1 MTIVSQAN
9 GFIGQRGSAYMKSAR
24 LGLAMR
30 DVTGA
35 LAGALTVVPIILSC
49 GAVLYESMGAA
60 WVTAGI
66 SAAFVAAVV
75 AAIVT
80 ALFGGAPLHL
90 NSPKTTHAAI
100 LSGLIASVAAD
111 PSFAV
116 GSGGGAALVLVASTA
131 LLVSGVVQTLLG
143 ASRLGLLVKFV
154 PYPVLAGFINGF
166 AIQIILNQLPRALN
180 IDGPEELLRAFN
192 GTVPVNWWALGFAFV
207 SGGVVMLAKQRSGP
221 VPAALIGLVAGT
233 ALQMLCLRLFPDE
246 ALGATIGAL
255 PPGIPLNLRIA
266 DIFHFITS
274 AAFSSHAAVILAT
287 GVTIA
292 LVSSIQ
298 SLLSISSTEQL
309 FGARHRS
316 NHELIVQGASNIAS
330 ALFGGAPSGGSPNL
344 TRIVHASGGRT
355 GFANFAYACM
365 LLALSYGLNR
375 VVGQIP
381 LAVMAG
387 VVIVTS
393 AEAMDKWTH
402 QLLIGVGYGGHSSTR
417 WEIFLNL
424 TLVFVVTVLVV
435 LTSVLVALGVGF
447 AAALVVFIYR
457 SNAQMIRRIQHAVQ
471 LRSRTE
477 RSRAALD
484 ALGVHGRRIA
494 VVELDGP
501 LFFGSA
507 ERVERVV
514 GDELSASDWV
524 LLDLKRI
531 SHFDSSGVLMLKRLD
546 ELLVRSGRRLFLAP
560 LLAGG
565 RRRKFL
571 VEWGLTKPE
580 AELRVFESV
589 DAALSQ
595 AEDELLD
602 KLAAPDSDEEIELAA
617 FPLTRELTDAERA
630 LLISLATRRPLV
642 AGDIVLGREA
652 PRGGLLLLTRGRLS
666 VLWEKDGKA
675 LRTASYRAGMAL
687 GEIPLMLERQRL
699 LKLVADTPSVVLEIP
714 QSALDHLGTTMPGL
728 DARLMRNL
736 SSEIGYRLCDLL
748 ATMRDLEGD

>member
-1 MTIVSQAN
+1 
-9 GFIGQRGSAYMKSAR
+9 MKSAR
-24 LGLAMR
+24 LRSIAR
-30 DVTGA
+30 DAAGA

-66 SAAFVAAVV
+66 SAAFVAAVA
-75 AAIVT
+75 AAIVA
-80 ALFGGAPLHL
+80 ALLGGTPLHM

-111 PSFAV
+111 PSFGSGS
-116 GSGGGAALVLVASTA
+116 GSGGAGLVVVASTA
-131 LLVSGVVQTLLG
+131 LLVSGVVQSFLG

-166 AIQIILNQLPRALN
+166 AIQIILNQLPRALA
-180 IDGPEELLRAFN
+180 IDGPQELLRALN
-192 GTVPVNWWALGFAFV
+192 GTVPVNWWAVGFALG
-207 SGGVVMLAKQRSGP
+207 SGGLVILAKKRSGP
-221 VPAALIGLVAGT
+221 VPAALIGLFGGT
-233 ALQMLCLRLFPDE
+233 ALQMLCLHLVPQED
-246 ALGATIGAL
+246 LGATIGAL
-255 PPGIPLNLRIA
+255 PPGIPLILRTT
-266 DIFHFITS
+266 DILNFVTS
-274 AAFSSHAAVILAT
+274 ADFRNHAAVILAT
-287 GVTIA
+287 GITIA

-309 FGARHRS
+309 FGARHNS
-316 NHELIVQGASNIAS
+316 NRELVVQGASNIVS
-330 ALFGGAPSGGSPNL
+330 ALFGGAPSGGSPNI
-344 TRIVHASGGRT
+344 TRIVHTSGGRT
-355 GFANFAYACM
+355 QLANLVYACT

-375 VVGQIP
+375 LVGQIP
-381 LAVMAG
+381 LSVMAG

-402 QLLIGVGYGGHSSTR
+402 QLLLGVGYAGHSSTR

-424 TLVFVVTVLVV
+424 ALVFVVTALVV
-435 LTSVLVALGVGF
+435 FTSVLIALGVGF
-447 AAALVVFIYR
+447 AAALIAFIYR
-457 SNAQMIRRIQHAVQ
+457 SNAQMIRRIQHATQ

-477 RSRAALD
+477 RSGAALE
-484 ALGVHGRRIA
+484 ALAQHGRRIA
-494 VVELDGP
+494 IVELDGP

-514 GDELSASDWV
+514 GDELSGSDWV
-524 LLDLKRI
+524 LLDLRRI

-565 RRRKFL
+565 LRRKFL
-571 VEWGLTKPE
+571 EEWGLTKPE
-580 AELRVFESV
+580 AELRVFDST

-602 KLAAPDSDEEIELAA
+602 KLAAQECDEEIDLAA
-617 FPLTRELTDAERA
+617 FPLTQDMSDDERA
-630 LLISLATRRPLV
+630 LLMSLATRRSFA
-642 AGDIVLGREA
+642 AGGVVLGRED

-666 VLWEKDGKA
+666 VLWEKDGKV
-675 LRTASYRAGMAL
+675 LRTASYRAGMTL

-699 LKLVADTPSVVLEIP
+699 LKLVADTPAVLLELS
-714 QSALDHLGTTMPGL
+714 QDTLEHLRTTMPGL
-728 DARLMRNL
+728 DAKLMRNL
-736 SSEIGYRLCDLL
+736 SIEISDRLCDLL
-748 ATMRDLEGD
+748 ETVRDLEGD

>member
-1 MTIVSQAN
+1 
-9 GFIGQRGSAYMKSAR
+9 MKSAR
-24 LGLAMR
+24 LRSIAR
-30 DVTGA
+30 DATGA

-49 GAVLYESMGAA
+49 GAVLYESMGPA

-80 ALFGGAPLHL
+80 ALLGKTPLHM

-100 LSGLIASVAAD
+100 LSGLIASVATD

-116 GSGGGAALVLVASTA
+116 ANASGGAALVLVACTA
-131 LLVSGVVQTLLG
+131 LLVSGIVQAILG

-166 AIQIILNQLPRALN
+166 AIQIILNQLPRALD
-180 IDGPEELLRAFN
+180 IDGPQELLRAFN
-192 GTVPVNWWALGFAFV
+192 GTVPINWWALGFALV
-207 SGGVVMLAKQRSGP
+207 SGGFAILAKKRSGP
-221 VPAALIGLVAGT
+221 VPAALIGLFAGT
-233 ALQMLCLRLFPDE
+233 ALQMLCLRLVPTKD
-246 ALGATIGAL
+246 LGATIGAL
-255 PPGIPLNLRIA
+255 PPGIPLILRIG
-266 DIFHFITS
+266 DILNFVSS
-274 AAFSSHAAVILAT
+274 ASFRNHAGVILAT
-287 GVTIA
+287 GITIA

-309 FGARHRS
+309 FGARHNS
-316 NHELIVQGASNIAS
+316 NRELVVQGVSNIAS
-330 ALFGGAPSGGSPNL
+330 ALFGGAPSGGSPNI

-355 GFANFAYACM
+355 RLANLAYACA

-381 LAVMAG
+381 LSVMAG

-393 AEAMDKWTH
+393 AEAMDQWTH
-402 QLLIGVGYGGHSSTR
+402 QLLLAVSYGGHSSTR
-417 WEIFLNL
+417 WEVSLNL
-424 TLVFVVTVLVV
+424 TLVLAVTALVV
-435 LTSVLVALGVGF
+435 FTSVLVALGVGF
-447 AAALVVFIYR
+447 AAALIAFIYR
-457 SNAQMIRRIQHAVQ
+457 ANAQMIRRIQHATQ

-477 RSRAALD
+477 RSQTALE
-484 ALGVHGRRIA
+484 ALGQHGRRIA
-494 VVELDGP
+494 IVELDGP

-514 GDELSASDWV
+514 GDELSKSDWV

-560 LLAGG
+560 LLASG

-571 VEWGLTKPE
+571 AEWGLTKPE
-580 AELRVFESV
+580 AESRVFEST

-602 KLAAPDSDEEIELAA
+602 TLAAQESDHEVDLAA
-617 FPLTRELTDAERA
+617 FAVAHEMNDDERA
-630 LLISLATRRPLV
+630 LLMSLATRRSF
-642 AGDIVLGREA
+642 AIGDVVIGRDD
-652 PRGGLLLLTRGRLS
+652 PRGGLLLLTQGRLS
-666 VLWEKDGKA
+666 ALWEKDGKT

-687 GEIPLMLERQRL
+687 GEIPLMLERRRL
-699 LKLVADTPSVVLEIP
+699 LKLVADTPAVLLEL
-714 QSALDHLGTTMPGL
+714 SKDALEHLRTTMPGL
-728 DARLMRNL
+728 DAKLMRNL
-736 SSEIGYRLCDLL
+736 SIEIGYRLCDLL
-748 ATMRDLEGD
+748 ETVRDLEGD

>member
-1 MTIVSQAN
+1 
-9 GFIGQRGSAYMKSAR
+9 MKSAR
-24 LGLAMR
+24 LRSIAR
-30 DVTGA
+30 DLTGA

-49 GAVLYESMGAA
+49 GAVLYESMGSA

-75 AAIVT
+75 AAIVA
-80 ALFGGAPLHL
+80 ALLGGAPLHM

-100 LSGLIASVAAD
+100 LSGLIASVATD
-111 PSFAV
+111 PSFAALN
-116 GSGGGAALVLVASTA
+116 GAGGGALVVVASTA
-131 LLVSGVVQTLLG
+131 LLVSGIVQSILG
-143 ASRLGLLVKFV
+143 ASRLGMLVKFV

-166 AIQIILNQLPRALN
+166 AIQIILNQLPRGLA
-180 IDGPEELLRAFN
+180 IRGPDELLRALN
-192 GTVPVNWWALGFAFV
+192 GTVPVNWWALGFALA
-207 SGGVVMLAKQRSGP
+207 SGGFVILAKKRSGP
-221 VPAALIGLVAGT
+221 VPAALIGLFGGT
-233 ALQMLCLRLFPDE
+233 ALQMLCLRLVPHED
-246 ALGATIGAL
+246 LGATIGAL
-255 PPGIPLNLRIA
+255 PPGVPLILRIT
-266 DIFHFITS
+266 DILNFVTS
-274 AAFSSHAAVILAT
+274 AGFRNHAAVILAT

-309 FGARHRS
+309 FAARHNS
-316 NHELIVQGASNIAS
+316 NRELVVQGASNIVS
-330 ALFGGAPSGGSPNL
+330 ALFGGAPSGGSPNI

-355 GFANFAYACM
+355 GFANLAYACM
-365 LLALSYGLNR
+365 LLALSYGLSGL
-375 VVGQIP
+375 VGQIP
-381 LAVMAG
+381 LSVMAG

-402 QLLIGVGYGGHSSTR
+402 QLLLDVGYGGHSSTR

-424 TLVFVVTVLVV
+424 ALVLVV
-435 LTSVLVALGVGF
+435 TALVVFTSVLVALGVGF
-447 AAALVVFIYR
+447 AAALIAFIYR
-457 SNAQMIRRIQHAVQ
+457 SNAQMIRRIQHATQ

-477 RSRAALD
+477 RSRASLE
-484 ALGVHGRRIA
+484 ALGRHGHRIA

-514 GDELSASDWV
+514 GDQISASDWV

-531 SHFDSSGVLMLKRLD
+531 SHFDSSGVLMLQRLD
-546 ELLVRSGRRLFLAP
+546 ERLARSGRRLFLAP

-580 AELRVFESV
+580 AELRVFESM
-589 DAALSQ
+589 DAALSH

-602 KLAAPDSDEEIELAA
+602 KLAARESDEEIDLAA
-617 FPLTRELTDAERA
+617 FPVAQDMNEGERA
-630 LLISLATRRPLV
+630 LLAKLAARRSFA
-642 AGDIVLGREA
+642 AGDVVLEREN

-666 VLWEKDGKA
+666 VLWEKDGKR

-687 GEIPLMLERQRL
+687 GETPLMLERQHL
-699 LKLVADTPSVVLEIP
+699 SKLVADTPAVLLEIS
-714 QSALDHLGTTMPGL
+714 QDALDHLHTTMPEL
-728 DARLMRNL
+728 AAKLMRNL
-736 SSEIGYRLCDLL
+736 SVEIGYRLCDLL
-748 ATMRDLEGD
+748 ETVRDLEGD

>member
-1 MTIVSQAN
+1 
-9 GFIGQRGSAYMKSAR
+9 MKSAR
-24 LGLAMR
+24 LRSITR
-30 DVTGA
+30 DATGA

-80 ALFGGAPLHL
+80 ALLGKTPLHM

-100 LSGLIASVAAD
+100 LSGLIASVATD
-111 PSFAV
+111 PSFTTANA
-116 GSGGGAALVLVASTA
+116 GAGAALILVASTA
-131 LLVSGVVQTLLG
+131 LLVSGIVQTILG

-166 AIQIILNQLPRALN
+166 AIQIILNQLPRALD
-180 IDGPEELLRAFN
+180 IDGPEELLRALN
-192 GTVPVNWWALGFAFV
+192 GTVPINWWALGFALV
-207 SGGVVMLAKQRSGP
+207 SGAFVILAKKRSGP
-221 VPAALIGLVAGT
+221 VPAALIGLFAGT
-233 ALQMLCLRLFPDE
+233 ALQMLCLRLVPHE
-246 ALGATIGAL
+246 NLGATIGTL
-255 PPGIPLNLRIA
+255 PPGIPLNLRIT
-266 DIFHFITS
+266 DILNFVGS
-274 AAFSSHAAVILAT
+274 AGFRNHAAVILAT
-287 GVTIA
+287 GITVA

-309 FGARHRS
+309 FDARHNS
-316 NHELIVQGASNIAS
+316 NRELVVQGVSNMAS
-330 ALFGGAPSGGSPNL
+330 ALFGGAPSGGSPNI

-355 GFANFAYACM
+355 GVANFAYACM

-381 LAVMAG
+381 LSVMAG

-402 QLLIGVGYGGHSSTR
+402 QLLLAVGYGGHSSTR

-424 TLVFVVTVLVV
+424 AMVLVV
-435 LTSVLVALGVGF
+435 TALVVFASVLVALGVGF
-447 AAALVVFIYR
+447 AAALIAFIYR
-457 SNAQMIRRIQHAVQ
+457 SNAQIIRRIQHATQ
-471 LRSRTE
+471 LRSRTR
-477 RSRAALD
+477 RSRISLE
-484 ALGVHGRRIA
+484 ALGQHGRRIA
-494 VVELDGP
+494 IVELDGP

-514 GDELSASDWV
+514 GDELSGSDWV

-546 ELLVRSGRRLFLAP
+546 ELLVRSGRRLFFSP

-571 VEWGLTKPE
+571 AEWGLTKPE
-580 AELRVFESV
+580 AELRLFEST

-602 KLAAPDSDEEIELAA
+602 GLAAQEIDHEIELAA
-617 FPLTRELTDAERA
+617 FPVTQEMNDDERA
-630 LLISLATRRPLV
+630 LLLSMATRRSFA
-642 AGDIVLGREA
+642 AGDVVVGRED

-666 VLWEKDGKA
+666 ALWEKDGKA

-687 GEIPLMLERQRL
+687 AEIPLMLERQRL
-699 LKLVADTPSVVLEIP
+699 SKLVADTPAVVLELS
-714 QSALDHLGTTMPGL
+714 QDALAHLRMTVPGL
-728 DARLMRNL
+728 DAKLMRNL
-736 SSEIGYRLCDLL
+736 GIEIGYRLCDLL
-748 ATMRDLEGD
+748 ETTGDLEGD

>member
-1 MTIVSQAN
+1 
-9 GFIGQRGSAYMKSAR
+9 MKSAR
-24 LGLAMR
+24 LRSIAR
-30 DVTGA
+30 DAAGA

-49 GAVLYESMGAA
+49 GAVLYESMGPA

-75 AAIVT
+75 TAIVT
-80 ALFGGAPLHL
+80 ALLGKTPLHM

-100 LSGLIASVAAD
+100 LSGLIASVATD
-111 PSFAV
+111 PSFANGNV
-116 GSGGGAALVLVASTA
+116 RGSAALILVASTA
-131 LLVSGVVQTLLG
+131 LLVSGIVQTILG
-143 ASRLGLLVKFV
+143 VSRLGLLVKFV

-166 AIQIILNQLPRALN
+166 AVQIILNQLPRALD
-180 IDGPEELLRAFN
+180 IDGPEELLRALN

-207 SGGVVMLAKQRSGP
+207 SGAFVILAKKRSGP
-221 VPAALIGLVAGT
+221 VPAALIGLFAGT
-233 ALQMLCLRLFPDE
+233 ALQMLCLRLVPNND
-246 ALGATIGAL
+246 LGATIGTL
-255 PPGIPLNLRIA
+255 PPGIPLILRIS
-266 DIFHFITS
+266 DILSFVGS
-274 AAFSSHAAVILAT
+274 AGFRNHAALILAT
-287 GVTIA
+287 GITIA

-309 FGARHRS
+309 FAARHNS
-316 NHELIVQGASNIAS
+316 NRELVVQGVSNIAS
-330 ALFGGAPSGGSPNL
+330 ALFGGAPSGGSPNI

-355 GFANFAYACM
+355 SVANLAYACV

-381 LAVMAG
+381 LSVMAG

-402 QLLIGVGYGGHSSTR
+402 QLLLAVGYGGHSSTR

-424 TLVFVVTVLVV
+424 AMVLVV
-435 LTSVLVALGVGF
+435 TGLVVFTGVLVALGVGF
-447 AAALVVFIYR
+447 AAAVIVFIYR
-457 SNAQMIRRIQHAVQ
+457 SNAQMIRRIQHATK

-477 RSRAALD
+477 RSRAALET
-484 ALGVHGRRIA
+484 LGQHGRRIA
-494 VVELDGP
+494 IVELDGP

-514 GDELSASDWV
+514 GDDLSGSDWV
-524 LLDLKRI
+524 LLDLKGI

-546 ELLVRSGRRLFLAP
+546 ELLVRSGRRLFFAP

-580 AELRVFESV
+580 AELRVFEST
-589 DAALSQ
+589 DTALSQ

-602 KLAAPDSDEEIELAA
+602 KLAAQESDQEIDLAA
-617 FPLTRELTDAERA
+617 FPMTQDMNDDERA
-630 LLISLATRRPLV
+630 LLMSLATRSSFA
-642 AGDIVLGREA
+642 AGGVVIGPED

-666 VLWEKDGKA
+666 ALWEKDGKA
-675 LRTASYRAGMAL
+675 LRTASYRAGMTL
-687 GEIPLMLERQRL
+687 GEIPLMLERRRL
-699 LKLVADTPSVVLEIP
+699 LKLVADTPAVLLELS
-714 QSALDHLGTTMPGL
+714 QDALAHLRATAPSL
-728 DARLMRNL
+728 DAKMMRNL
-736 SSEIGYRLCDLL
+736 SIEIGYRLCDLL
-748 ATMRDLEGD
+748 ETLRDLEGD

>member
-1 MTIVSQAN
+1 
-9 GFIGQRGSAYMKSAR
+9 MKSAR
-24 LGLAMR
+24 LRSIAR
-30 DVTGA
+30 DATGA

-49 GAVLYESMGAA
+49 GAVLYESMGPA

-80 ALFGGAPLHL
+80 ALLGKTPLHM

-100 LSGLIASVAAD
+100 LSGLIASVATD
-111 PSFAV
+111 PSFANGNV
-116 GSGGGAALVLVASTA
+116 RGSAALILVASTA
-131 LLVSGVVQTLLG
+131 LLVSGIVQTILG
-143 ASRLGLLVKFV
+143 VSRLGLLVKFV

-166 AIQIILNQLPRALN
+166 AVQIILNQLPRALD
-180 IDGPEELLRAFN
+180 IDGPEELLRALN

-207 SGGVVMLAKQRSGP
+207 SGAFVILAKKRSGP
-221 VPAALIGLVAGT
+221 VPAALIGLFAGT
-233 ALQMLCLRLFPDE
+233 ALQMLCLRLVPNND
-246 ALGATIGAL
+246 LGATIGTL
-255 PPGIPLNLRIA
+255 PPGIPLILRIS
-266 DIFHFITS
+266 DILSFVGS
-274 AAFSSHAAVILAT
+274 AGFRNHAALILAT
-287 GVTIA
+287 GITIA

-309 FGARHRS
+309 FAARHNS
-316 NHELIVQGASNIAS
+316 NRELVVQGVSNIAS
-330 ALFGGAPSGGSPNL
+330 ALFGGAPSGGSPNI

-355 GFANFAYACM
+355 SVANLAYACV

-381 LAVMAG
+381 LSVMAG

-402 QLLIGVGYGGHSSTR
+402 QLLLAVGYGGHSSTR

-424 TLVFVVTVLVV
+424 AMVLVV
-435 LTSVLVALGVGF
+435 TGLVVFTGVLVALGVGF
-447 AAALVVFIYR
+447 AAAVIVFIYR
-457 SNAQMIRRIQHAVQ
+457 SNAQMIRRIQHATK

-477 RSRAALD
+477 RSRAALET
-484 ALGVHGRRIA
+484 LGQHGRRIA
-494 VVELDGP
+494 IVELDGP

-514 GDELSASDWV
+514 GDDLSGSDWV
-524 LLDLKRI
+524 LLDLKGI

-546 ELLVRSGRRLFLAP
+546 ELLVRSGRRLFFAP

-580 AELRVFESV
+580 AELRVFEST
-589 DAALSQ
+589 DTALSQ

-602 KLAAPDSDEEIELAA
+602 KLAAQESDQEIDLAA
-617 FPLTRELTDAERA
+617 FPMTQDMNDDERA
-630 LLISLATRRPLV
+630 LLMSLATRSSFA
-642 AGDIVLGREA
+642 AGGVVIGPED

-666 VLWEKDGKA
+666 ALWEKDGKA
-675 LRTASYRAGMAL
+675 LRTASYRAGMTL
-687 GEIPLMLERQRL
+687 GEIPLMLERRRL
-699 LKLVADTPSVVLEIP
+699 LKLVADTPAVLLELS
-714 QSALDHLGTTMPGL
+714 QDALAHLRATAPSL
-728 DARLMRNL
+728 DAKMMRNL
-736 SSEIGYRLCDLL
+736 SIEIGYRLCDLL
-748 ATMRDLEGD
+748 ETLRDLEGD

>member
-1 MTIVSQAN
+1 
-9 GFIGQRGSAYMKSAR
+9 MKSAR
-24 LGLAMR
+24 LRSIAR
-30 DVTGA
+30 DTTGA

-66 SAAFVAAVV
+66 SAAFVAAVA

-80 ALFGGAPLHL
+80 ALVGGKPLHM

-100 LSGLIASVAAD
+100 LSGLIASMATD
-111 PSFAV
+111 PSF
-116 GSGGGAALVLVASTA
+116 GSGSSSGGAALMVVASTA
-131 LLVSGVVQTLLG
+131 LLVSGIVQSILG

-166 AIQIILNQLPRALN
+166 AIQIILNQLPRALA
-180 IDGPEELLRAFN
+180 IDGPEELLRALN
-192 GTVPVNWWALGFAFV
+192 GTVPVNWWALGFALG
-207 SGGVVMLAKQRSGP
+207 SGGLVILAKKRSGP
-221 VPAALIGLVAGT
+221 VPAALIGLFGGT
-233 ALQMLCLRLFPDE
+233 ALQMLCLRLVPQE
-246 ALGATIGAL
+246 HLGATIGAL
-255 PPGIPLNLRIA
+255 PPGIPLILRFT
-266 DIFHFITS
+266 DILNFVTS
-274 AAFSSHAAVILAT
+274 AGFRNHAAVILAT

-309 FGARHRS
+309 FGARHNS
-316 NHELIVQGASNIAS
+316 NRELVVQGASNIVS
-330 ALFGGAPSGGSPNL
+330 ALFGGAPSGGSPNI

-355 GFANFAYACM
+355 GLANFVYACT

-375 VVGQIP
+375 LVGQIP
-381 LAVMAG
+381 LSVMAG

-402 QLLIGVGYGGHSSTR
+402 QLLLGVGYGAHSHSSTR

-424 TLVFVVTVLVV
+424 ALVFVVTALVV
-435 LTSVLVALGVGF
+435 FTSVLIALGVGF
-447 AAALVVFIYR
+447 AAALIAFIYR
-457 SNAQMIRRIQHAVQ
+457 SNAQMIRRIQHAPQ

-477 RSRAALD
+477 RSDAALE
-484 ALGVHGRRIA
+484 ALGQHGRRIA
-494 VVELDGP
+494 IVELDGP

-514 GDELSASDWV
+514 GDELSGSDWV

-546 ELLVRSGRRLFLAP
+546 ELLLRSGRRLFLAP

-565 RRRKFL
+565 RRRRFL
-571 VEWGLTKPE
+571 MEWGLTKPE
-580 AELRVFESV
+580 AELRVFDST

-595 AEDELLD
+595 AEDELLG
-602 KLAAPDSDEEIELAA
+602 KLVAQESDEEIDFSA
-617 FPLTRELTDAERA
+617 FPLTQDMSDDERA
-630 LLISLATRRPLV
+630 LLTSLATRRSFA
-642 AGDIVLGREA
+642 AGGVVLGRED
-652 PRGGLLLLTRGRLS
+652 PRGGLLLLMRGRLS
-666 VLWEKDGKA
+666 VLWEKEGKA
-675 LRTASYRAGMAL
+675 LRMASYRAGMTL

-699 LKLVADTPSVVLEIP
+699 LNLVADTPAVLLELS
-714 QSALDHLGTTMPGL
+714 QDTLEHLRTTMPGL
-728 DARLMRNL
+728 DAKLMRNL
-736 SSEIGYRLCDLL
+736 SIEISDRLCDLL
-748 ATMRDLEGD
+748 ETVRDMESD

>member
-1 MTIVSQAN
+1 
-9 GFIGQRGSAYMKSAR
+9 MKSAR
-24 LGLAMR
+24 LRSIAR
-30 DVTGA
+30 DATGA

-49 GAVLYESMGAA
+49 GAVLYESMGPA

-80 ALFGGAPLHL
+80 ALLGKTPLHM

-100 LSGLIASVAAD
+100 LSGLIASVATD
-111 PSFAV
+111 PSFAAANA
-116 GSGGGAALVLVASTA
+116 SGGAALILVACTA
-131 LLVSGVVQTLLG
+131 LLVSGIVQTILG

-166 AIQIILNQLPRALN
+166 AIQIILNQLPRALD
-180 IDGPEELLRAFN
+180 IDGPQELLRALN
-192 GTVPVNWWALGFAFV
+192 GTVPVNWWALGFALV
-207 SGGVVMLAKQRSGP
+207 SGAFVIVAKKRSGP
-221 VPAALIGLVAGT
+221 VPAALIGLCAGT
-233 ALQMLCLRLFPDE
+233 ALQMLCLRLVPNDD
-246 ALGATIGAL
+246 LGATIGTL
-255 PPGIPLNLRIA
+255 PPGVPLILRIT
-266 DIFHFITS
+266 DILNFIRS
-274 AAFSSHAAVILAT
+274 AGFRNHAAVILAT
-287 GVTIA
+287 GITIA

-309 FGARHRS
+309 FGARHNS
-316 NHELIVQGASNIAS
+316 NRELVVQGVSNIAS
-330 ALFGGAPSGGSPNL
+330 ALFGGAPSGGSPNI

-355 GFANFAYACM
+355 GVANFAYACV

-381 LAVMAG
+381 LSVMAG

-402 QLLIGVGYGGHSSTR
+402 QLLLAVGYGGHSSTR

-424 TLVFVVTVLVV
+424 AMVFVVTVLVV
-435 LTSVLVALGVGF
+435 FTSVLVALGVGF
-447 AAALVVFIYR
+447 AAALIAFIYR
-457 SNAQMIRRIQHAVQ
+457 SNAQMIRRIHHATQ
-471 LRSRTE
+471 LRSRTR
-477 RSRAALD
+477 RSRASLE
-484 ALGVHGRRIA
+484 ALGQHGRRIA

-514 GDELSASDWV
+514 GDELSGSDWV

-546 ELLVRSGRRLFLAP
+546 ELLVRSGRRLFFAP

-571 VEWGLTKPE
+571 AEWGLTKPE
-580 AELRVFESV
+580 AELRVFESTDV
-589 DAALSQ
+589 ALSQ

-602 KLAAPDSDEEIELAA
+602 QLAAQESDQESDHEMDLAA
-617 FPLTRELTDAERA
+617 FPVTQEMTDDERA
-630 LLISLATRRPLV
+630 LLMSLATRRTFA
-642 AGDIVLGREA
+642 AGDVVLGREDA
-652 PRGGLLLLTRGRLS
+652 RGGLLLLTRGRLS
-666 VLWEKDGKA
+666 ALWEKDGKA
-675 LRTASYRAGMAL
+675 LRAASYRAGMAL

-699 LKLVADTPSVVLEIP
+699 LKLVADTPAVLLELSP
-714 QSALDHLGTTMPGL
+714 DALAHLRTTMPGL
-728 DARLMRNL
+728 DAKMMRNL
-736 SSEIGYRLCDLL
+736 SIEIGYRLCDLL
-748 ATMRDLEGD
+748 ETLRDIEGD

>member
-1 MTIVSQAN
+1 
-9 GFIGQRGSAYMKSAR
+9 MKSAR
-24 LGLAMR
+24 LRSVAR
-30 DVTGA
+30 DATGA

-66 SAAFVAAVV
+66 SAAFVAAVA

-80 ALFGGAPLHL
+80 ALLGGKPLHM

-100 LSGLIASVAAD
+100 LSGLIASVATD
-111 PSFAV
+111 PSFGA
-116 GSGGGAALVLVASTA
+116 GSSSGSAALIVVASTA
-131 LLVSGVVQTLLG
+131 LLVSGIVQSILG

-166 AIQIILNQLPRALN
+166 AIQIILNQLPRALA
-180 IDGPEELLRAFN
+180 IDGPQELLRALN
-192 GTVPVNWWALGFAFV
+192 GTVPVNWWAVGFALG
-207 SGGVVMLAKQRSGP
+207 SGGLVILAKKRSGP
-221 VPAALIGLVAGT
+221 IPAALIGLFGGT
-233 ALQMLCLRLFPDE
+233 ALQMLCLRLVPHED
-246 ALGATIGAL
+246 LGASIGAL
-255 PPGIPLNLRIA
+255 PPGIPLNLRLT
-266 DIFHFITS
+266 DIVGFATS
-274 AAFSSHAAVILAT
+274 ADFRNHAAVILAT

-309 FGARHRS
+309 FGARHHS
-316 NHELIVQGASNIAS
+316 NRELVVQGVSNIVS
-330 ALFGGAPSGGSPNL
+330 ALFGGAPSGGSPNI

-355 GFANFAYACM
+355 QFANFAYACM
-365 LLALSYGLNR
+365 LLVLSYGLNR
-375 VVGQIP
+375 LVGQIP
-381 LAVMAG
+381 LSVMAG

-402 QLLIGVGYGGHSSTR
+402 QLLLGVGYGGHSSTR

-424 TLVFVVTVLVV
+424 ALVFVVTALVV
-435 LTSVLVALGVGF
+435 FTSVLVALGVGF
-447 AAALVVFIYR
+447 AAALIAFIYR
-457 SNAQMIRRIQHAVQ
+457 SNAQMIRRIQHATQ

-477 RSRAALD
+477 RSDAALE
-484 ALGVHGRRIA
+484 ALGQHGRRIA
-494 VVELDGP
+494 IVELDGP

-514 GDELSASDWV
+514 GDELSGSDWV

-571 VEWGLTKPE
+571 EEWGLTKPE
-580 AELRVFESV
+580 AELRVFEST

-602 KLAAPDSDEEIELAA
+602 KLAAQDSDEELDLAA
-617 FPLTRELTDAERA
+617 FPLTQNMSDSERA
-630 LLISLATRRPLV
+630 LLTSLAARRSFA
-642 AGDIVLGREA
+642 AGEVVLGRGD
-652 PRGGLLLLTRGRLS
+652 PHGGLLLLTRGRLS
-666 VLWEKDGKA
+666 VLWDKDGKA
-675 LRTASYRAGMAL
+675 LRTASYRAGMTL
-687 GEIPLMLERQRL
+687 GEIPLMLDRQHL
-699 LKLVADTPSVVLEIP
+699 LKLVADTPAVLL
-714 QSALDHLGTTMPGL
+714 ALSQDTLDYLRTTMPEL
-728 DARLMRNL
+728 DAKLMRNL
-736 SSEIGYRLCDLL
+736 NFEISDRLCDLL
-748 ATMRDLEGD
+748 EAVRDFEGD

>member
-1 MTIVSQAN
+1 
-9 GFIGQRGSAYMKSAR
+9 MKSAR
-24 LGLAMR
+24 LRSTVR
-30 DVTGA
+30 DATGA

-49 GAVLYESMGAA
+49 GAVLYESMGST

-66 SAAFVAAVV
+66 SSAFVAAVV
-75 AAIVT
+75 AAIVA
-80 ALFGGAPLHL
+80 ALFGGAPLHM

-100 LSGLIASVAAD
+100 LSGLIASLATD
-111 PSFAV
+111 PSFATGNSS
-116 GSGGGAALVLVASTA
+116 GSTALVLVASTA
-131 LLVSGVVQTLLG
+131 LLVSGVVQTILG

-192 GTVPVNWWALGFAFV
+192 GTVPVNWWALGFALV
-207 SGGVVMLAKQRSGP
+207 SGGFVILAKKRSGP
-221 VPAALIGLVAGT
+221 VPAALVGLFAGT
-233 ALQMLCLRLFPDE
+233 ALQMLCLRLVPHED
-246 ALGATIGAL
+246 LGATIGAL
-255 PPGIPLNLRIA
+255 PPGIPLTLRIA
-266 DIFHFITS
+266 DILNFVTS
-274 AAFSSHAAVILAT
+274 AAFRSHAAVILAT
-287 GVTIA
+287 GITIA

-316 NHELIVQGASNIAS
+316 NHELVVQGASNIAS
-330 ALFGGAPSGGSPNL
+330 ALFGGAPSGGSPNI

-355 GFANFAYACM
+355 GFANFAYACV
-365 LLALSYGLNR
+365 LLALSFGLNR
-375 VVGQIP
+375 IVGQIP

-402 QLLIGVGYGGHSSTR
+402 QLLIGVGYGGHSSTQ

-424 TLVFVVTVLVV
+424 AMVFVVTVLVV
-435 LTSVLVALGVGF
+435 LTSVLIALGVGF
-447 AAALVVFIYR
+447 AAALIAFIYR
-457 SNAQMIRRIQHAVQ
+457 SNAQIIRRIQHATQ

-477 RSRAALD
+477 RSRSALD
-484 ALGVHGRRIA
+484 TLGQHGRRIA
-494 VVELDGP
+494 IVELDGP

-514 GDELSASDWV
+514 GDELSGSDWV

-546 ELLVRSGRRLFLAP
+546 ELLVRSGRRLFLGP

-580 AELRVFESV
+580 AELRIFEST

-602 KLAAPDSDEEIELAA
+602 KLAAQENDEEIDLAA
-617 FPLTRELTDAERA
+617 FLVTRDMDDAERA
-630 LLISLATRRPLV
+630 LLMSLATRRSV
-642 AGDIVLGREA
+642 AAGDVVIGREA

-666 VLWEKDGKA
+666 VLWERDGKA

-687 GEIPLMLERQRL
+687 GEIPSMLERQRL
-699 LKLVADTPSVVLEIP
+699 LRLVADTPSVLLELS
-714 QSALDHLGTTMPGL
+714 QTALDHLRATMAGL
-728 DARLMRNL
+728 DAKLMRNL
-736 SSEIGYRLCDLL
+736 STEIGYRLCDLL
-748 ATMRDLEGD
+748 ETMRDLEGD

>member
-1 MTIVSQAN
+1 
-9 GFIGQRGSAYMKSAR
+9 MKSAR
-24 LGLAMR
+24 LRSITR
-30 DVTGA
+30 DATGA

-80 ALFGGAPLHL
+80 ALLGKTPLHM

-100 LSGLIASVAAD
+100 LSGLIASVATD
-111 PSFAV
+111 PSFTTANA
-116 GSGGGAALVLVASTA
+116 GAGAALILVASTA
-131 LLVSGVVQTLLG
+131 LLVSGIVQTILG

-166 AIQIILNQLPRALN
+166 AIQIILNQLPRALD
-180 IDGPEELLRAFN
+180 IDGPEELLRALN
-192 GTVPVNWWALGFAFV
+192 GTVPINWWALGFALV
-207 SGGVVMLAKQRSGP
+207 SGAFVILAKKRSGP
-221 VPAALIGLVAGT
+221 VPAALIGLFAGT
-233 ALQMLCLRLFPDE
+233 ALQMLCLRLVPHE
-246 ALGATIGAL
+246 NLGATIGTL
-255 PPGIPLNLRIA
+255 PPGIPLNLRIT
-266 DIFHFITS
+266 DILNFVGS
-274 AAFSSHAAVILAT
+274 AGFRNHAAVILAT
-287 GVTIA
+287 GITVA

-309 FGARHRS
+309 FDARHNS
-316 NHELIVQGASNIAS
+316 NRELVVQGVSNMAS
-330 ALFGGAPSGGSPNL
+330 ALFGGAPSGGSPNI

-355 GFANFAYACM
+355 GVANFAYACM

-381 LAVMAG
+381 LSVMAG

-402 QLLIGVGYGGHSSTR
+402 QLLLAVGYGGHSSTR

-424 TLVFVVTVLVV
+424 AMVLVV
-435 LTSVLVALGVGF
+435 TALVVFASVLVALGVGF
-447 AAALVVFIYR
+447 AAALIAFIYR
-457 SNAQMIRRIQHAVQ
+457 SNAQIIRRIQHATQ
-471 LRSRTE
+471 LRSRTR
-477 RSRAALD
+477 RSRISLE
-484 ALGVHGRRIA
+484 ALGQHGRRIA
-494 VVELDGP
+494 IVELDGP

-514 GDELSASDWV
+514 GDELSGSDWV

-571 VEWGLTKPE
+571 AEWGLTKPE
-580 AELRVFESV
+580 AELRVFEST

-602 KLAAPDSDEEIELAA
+602 KLATQESDEEIDLAA
-617 FPLTRELTDAERA
+617 FPVTQDMSDDERA
-630 LLISLATRRPLV
+630 LLLNLTTRRSFA
-642 AGDIVLGREA
+642 AGDVVISREA

-666 VLWEKDGKA
+666 VLWERDAKA

-699 LKLVADTPSVVLEIP
+699 LKLTADTPSVLLELS
-714 QSALDHLGTTMPGL
+714 QEALEHLRTTMPGL
-728 DARLMRNL
+728 DAKLMRNL

-748 ATMRDLEGD
+748 EVVRALEGD